1 MFKYNGKEYIVKPI
15 IRGEVRLSTKR
26 HRLNDIFRECDENT
40 KISMIDDI
48 RDCIKRFLVEVGKSL
63 KERSILFVK
72 FICLEDGSEMV
83 IRVGC
88 PNMVMLHN
96 NRDLSCQDCW
106 NKAIGIFLLEEN
118 RKDIMEI
125 YSTNELDLVTK
136 FETRE
141 EKVDFLNNLKELKC
155 VECKSSNAFKIKEKI
170 YNMCPIDAGLENGFD
185 AGNGCRFNCKEC
197 TRCWNKNIKDFL
209 EDEE

>member
-1 MFKYNGKEYIVKPI
+1 MEKSILFNLLL
-15 IRGEVRLSTKR
+15 RGEVKLSTKKY
-26 HRLNDIFRECDENT
+26 RLNEILRECDEST
-40 KISMIDDI
+40 KISIIDDI

-63 KERSILFVK
+63 KEKSILFVK
-72 FICLEDGSEMV
+72 FVCLEDGSEMI

-88 PNMVMLHN
+88 PNIVMLF
-96 NRDLSCQDCW
+96 DDCGLSCQDCW
-106 NKAIGIFLLEEN
+106 NKAIKIFLLEEN
-118 RKDIMEI
+118 KKDIMEVC
-125 YSTNELDLVTK
+125 STNGFDLVTK

-141 EKVDFLNNLKELKC
+141 EKVNFLNNLKEIKS
-155 VECKSSNAFKIKEKI
+155 VECSSSNMFSVKGRL

-185 AGNGCRFNCKEC
+185 AGNGCRFNCREC